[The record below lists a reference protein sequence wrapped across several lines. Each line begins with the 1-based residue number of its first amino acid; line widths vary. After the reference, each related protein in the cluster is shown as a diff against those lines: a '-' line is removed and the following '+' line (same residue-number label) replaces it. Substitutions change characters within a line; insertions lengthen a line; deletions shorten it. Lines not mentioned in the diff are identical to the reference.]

1 MSKNATIGVVIAI
14 VVILVG
20 AAVIYQS
27 RQDVVEPMTSETS
40 SSETTGTL
48 VTGSNGATGSTGSS
62 AVGTVKPA
70 TGTSTPTTSPAV
82 SVGTPGYTDYVMK
95 AGESINIAGYT
106 ATLTSIGASDVSVK
120 LVKGPTTSN
129 QTYKLNTPSTGYGFT
144 GEVRKIDTAS
154 KSVTFRVTIL
164 P

>member
-1 MSKNATIGVVIAI
+1 
-14 VVILVG
+14 
-20 AAVIYQS
+20 
-27 RQDVVEPMTSETS
+27 
-40 SSETTGTL
+40 
-48 VTGSNGATGSTGSS
+48 
-62 AVGTVKPA
+62 
-70 TGTSTPTTSPAV
+70 
-82 SVGTPGYTDYVMK
+82 MK

-106 ATLTSIGASDVSVK
+106 LTLTAIGTTDANVK

-144 GEVRKIDTAS
+144 GEIRNINTTA